1 MTQSGYTF
9 VPGKYDRV
17 EQTDVV
23 PEQEKSNA
31 KILASE
37 QQYLEEMNARDDAL
51 VEKTR
56 SQWEG
61 LSNLSSGFADWMQK
75 KAEKDKKEKLT
86 KGAMLAATIP
96 ASAEDIQALLQQED
110 GLKDSHLKINEIAN
124 RIEESTGSF
133 ELAQQFRELSG
144 WEQYAYVKAS
154 LLRAADGYQ
163 DFKNQRRADIFIK
176 DKAGNTITYENANEH
191 QRRGL
196 DEKIRF
202 EFSEQFIGVNETLLG
217 ATVAPAIVNVDET
230 EAKNA
235 RIERNNRAKNFH
247 KKQLIDSISDNITGD
262 PIRDRQFA
270 DTWVTENAGFYK
282 GPSGARLKFRETVVN
297 LVREGKLSLVDA
309 QAMVRQGRYHSG
321 DKKEVTLEHYKE
333 WKGFNDELKEA
344 NAEYRRTK
352 LDNDKFTVEAEAEA
366 LRNQVEES
374 GKDLSL
380 EQKKAYLKKREERF
394 PDIPLNSDEQYLIY
408 GYRDDNTMR
417 QILNQKLESRKG
429 ITELDLKE
437 ASPTVRREYQQYK
450 VADGNTQI
458 TSMAELNTKD
468 QKYITDLVAV
478 AQNQTGTL
486 ESKDVHYYALLNKT
500 EELFVQTYNETLAA
514 TKNPDMAIDAAKK
527 TIGSVL
533 TGPNAQT
540 WITNNSKFE
549 EYSRNS
555 EYETKL
561 VRAQRQVQPE
571 TKGYIT
577 TLLEAPQAQKEELLN
592 WAKKGG
598 KGPVPYYYRALAQQ
612 NRILPREL
620 AWKQADIL
628 TGNPSEFNVDEEIKQ
643 FNIPPSML
651 YMFLE
656 HPTKN
661 GFTRFN
667 HDVNT
672 INNEED
678 ENEVHPYEE
687 DEDID

>member
-9 VPGKYDRV
+9 TPGKYDPI

-31 KILASE
+31 RILASE
-37 QQYLEEMNARDDAL
+37 EQYLEQMNARDDAL
-51 VEKTR
+51 VENTR
-56 SQWEG
+56 KNWESLSQ
-61 LSNLSSGFADWMQK
+61 LSSTFGDWMQK
-75 KAEKDKKEKLT
+75 KAEKDKQEKLT
-86 KGAMLAATIP
+86 KGAMLAATRP
-96 ASAEDIQALLQQED
+96 ASAEEIQALLAQED

-124 RIEESTGSF
+124 SIEESTGSF

-163 DFKNQRRADIFIK
+163 DFKNQKRADIFIT
-176 DKAGNTITYENANEH
+176 DKAGNKITYDNANEH
-191 QRRGL
+191 QRKGL
-196 DEKIRF
+196 DAKIRF

-230 EAKNA
+230 EAKEA
-235 RIERNNRAKNFH
+235 REDRNTRAKNFH
-247 KKQLIDSISDNITGD
+247 KKKLIDSISDGITGD

-282 GPSGARLKFRETVVN
+282 GTSGARLKFRETVVN
-297 LVREGKLSLVDA
+297 LVKEGKLSLVDA
-309 QAMVRQGRYHSG
+309 QAMVRQGRFHSG

-333 WKGFNDELKEA
+333 WKGFDDELVTA

-352 LDNDKFTVEAEAEA
+352 LDNDKFTVEAEAEQ
-366 LRNQVEES
+366 LRKQVEES
-374 GKDLSL
+374 GQDLSL

-417 QILNQKLESRKG
+417 QILNQKLETFKS

-437 ASPTVRREYQQYK
+437 ASPKVRREFQQYK

-458 TSMAELNTKD
+458 TSTAQLSTKD
-468 QKYITDLVAV
+468 QKYITDLVGV
-478 AQNQTGTL
+478 ASKQTGTL
-486 ESKDVHYYALLNKT
+486 ESKNVHYYALLNKT
-500 EELFVQTYNETLAA
+500 EELYVQTYNETLAD
-514 TKNPDMAIDAAKK
+514 TKNPVMATEAAQK
-527 TIGSVL
+527 TIGAHL
-533 TGPNAQT
+533 QKQE
-540 WITNNSKFE
+540 WIDSNSKFE

-561 VRAQRQVQPE
+561 VKAQRQVQPE

-620 AWKQADIL
+620 AWKQANIL
-628 TGNPSEFNVDEEIKQ
+628 SGNAIEFDGDEEIKQ

>member
-9 VPGKYDRV
+9 TPGKYDPI

-31 KILASE
+31 RILASE
-37 QQYLEEMNARDDAL
+37 EQYLEQMNARDDAL
-51 VEKTR
+51 VENTR
-56 SQWEG
+56 KNWESLSQ
-61 LSNLSSGFADWMQK
+61 LSSTFGDWMQK
-75 KAEKDKKEKLT
+75 KAEKDKQEKLT
-86 KGAMLAATIP
+86 KGAMLAATRP
-96 ASAEDIQALLQQED
+96 ASAEEIQALLAQED

-124 RIEESTGSF
+124 SIEESTGSF

-163 DFKNQRRADIFIK
+163 DFKNQKRADIFIT
-176 DKAGNTITYENANEH
+176 DKAGNKITYDNANEH
-191 QRRGL
+191 QRKGL
-196 DEKIRF
+196 DAKIRF

-230 EAKNA
+230 EAKEA
-235 RIERNNRAKNFH
+235 REDRNTRAKNFH
-247 KKQLIDSISDNITGD
+247 KKKLIDSISDGITGD

-282 GPSGARLKFRETVVN
+282 GTSGARLKFRETVVN
-297 LVREGKLSLVDA
+297 LVKEGKLSLVDA
-309 QAMVRQGRYHSG
+309 QAMVRQGRFHSG

-333 WKGFNDELKEA
+333 WKGFDDELVTA

-352 LDNDKFTVEAEAEA
+352 LDNDKFTVEAEAEQ
-366 LRNQVEES
+366 LRKQVEES
-374 GKDLSL
+374 GQDLSL

-417 QILNQKLESRKG
+417 QILNQKLETFKS

-437 ASPTVRREYQQYK
+437 ASPKVRREFQQYK

-458 TSMAELNTKD
+458 TSTAQLSTKD
-468 QKYITDLVAV
+468 QKYITDLVGV
-478 AQNQTGTL
+478 ASKQTGTL
-486 ESKDVHYYALLNKT
+486 ESKNVHYYALLNKT
-500 EELFVQTYNETLAA
+500 EELYVQTYNETLAD
-514 TKNPDMAIDAAKK
+514 TKNPVMATEAAQK
-527 TIGSVL
+527 TIGAHL
-533 TGPNAQT
+533 QKQE
-540 WITNNSKFE
+540 WIDSNSKFE

-561 VRAQRQVQPE
+561 VKAQRQVQPE

-620 AWKQADIL
+620 AWKQANIL
-628 TGNPSEFNVDEEIKQ
+628 SGNAIEFDGDEEIKQ

-661 GFTRFN
+661 GYTRFN

>member
-1 MTQSGYTF
+1 MTQSGYQF
-9 VPGKYDRV
+9 RPGQYDRV
-17 EQTDVV
+17 RQTDVI
-23 PEQEKSNA
+23 PEQEKSNQR
-31 KILASE
+31 ILESE
-37 QQYLEEMNARDDAL
+37 QNYLEEMNARDDAL

-56 SQWEG
+56 SDWES
-61 LSNLSSGFADWMQK
+61 LSNLSSSFAGWMQK
-75 KAEKDKKEKLT
+75 KAEKDKKDKLT

-96 ASAEDIQALLQQED
+96 ASPEDIQALINQED
-110 GLKDSHLKINEIAN
+110 GMVDAHLKINEIAN

-163 DFKNQRRADIFIK
+163 DFKNERRETIFIT
-176 DKAGNTITYENANEH
+176 DKETGAKITYDNADEH
-191 QRRGL
+191 QRRAL
-196 DEKIRF
+196 DEKVRF
-202 EFSEQFIGVNETLLG
+202 EFSDQFIGVNETLLG
-217 ATVAPAIVNVDET
+217 ATVAPEIVRVDET
-230 EAKNA
+230 EATEA
-235 RIERNNRAKNFH
+235 RKERNQLAKDYH
-247 KKQLIDSISDNITGD
+247 KQKLLNSITTGITED
-262 PIRDRQFA
+262 PIQSRKFA
-270 DTWVTENAGFYK
+270 ETWVAENEFLYGK
-282 GPSGARLKFRETVVN
+282 SGARLKFRETVVD
-297 LVREGKLSLVDA
+297 LVKDGKLSLVDA
-309 QAMVRQGRYHSG
+309 QNMVRQGLYHSG
-321 DKKEVTLEHYKE
+321 DKKEVNLEHYKE
-333 WKGFNDELKEA
+333 WKGFSDELVEA

-352 LDNDKFTVEAEAEA
+352 LDNDKFTVEAESER
-366 LRNQVEES
+366 LREEVNES
-374 GKDLSL
+374 GNELTLD
-380 EQKKAYLKKREERF
+380 QKKKYLKNRFKRF
-394 PDIPLNSDEQYLIY
+394 PDIPLNEDEQFLLY
-408 GYRDDNTMR
+408 GYRDDDTMR
-417 QILNQKLESRKG
+417 QRLLQLIETNGG

-437 ASPTVRREYQQYK
+437 ASPTVRKEFQSAK

-458 TSMAELNTKD
+458 SSMAQISSKD
-468 QKYITDLVAV
+468 QKYITDLVGTASK
-478 AQNQTGTL
+478 QTGTL
-486 ESKDVHYYALLNKT
+486 EAKNVHYYALLNKT
-500 EELFVQTYNETLAA
+500 EELYVQTYNETLAA
-514 TKNPDMAIDAAKK
+514 TQNPVMATEAAQK
-527 TIGSVL
+527 TIGQQL
-533 TGPNAQT
+533 TNQT
-540 WITNNSKFE
+540 WIDNNSKFE

-577 TLLEAPQAQKEELLN
+577 TLLDAPQAQKEELLT

-612 NRILPREL
+612 NKILPREL

-628 TGNPSEFNVDEEIKQ
+628 IGNPTDFDGEEELKQ

-661 GFTRFN
+661 GYTRFN

>member
-17 EQTDVV
+17 ENTDVV

-31 KILASE
+31 RIQASE
-37 QQYLEEMNARDDAL
+37 EQYLQELVARDDAL

-56 SQWEG
+56 KDWES
-61 LSNLSSGFADWMQK
+61 LSTLSSTFGDWLQK

-96 ASAEDIQALLQQED
+96 ASAEDIQALLAQED

-133 ELAQQFRELSG
+133 ELAQQFRQLSG

-163 DFKNQRRADIFIK
+163 DFKNQRRADVFIT
-176 DKAGNTITYENANEH
+176 DKETGAKITYENANEH

-217 ATVAPAIVNVDET
+217 ATVAPVIVEVDET
-230 EAKNA
+230 EAKEA
-235 RIERNNRAKNFH
+235 RDDRNTRAKNFH
-247 KKQLIDSISDNITGD
+247 KQQLIDSISDGITGD
-262 PIRDRQFA
+262 SIRDRQFA
-270 DTWVTENAGFYK
+270 DDWVTENAGFYK
-282 GPSGARLKFRETVVN
+282 GPSGARLKFRETVIN
-297 LVREGKLSLVDA
+297 LVKEGKLSLVNA
-309 QAMVRQGRYHSG
+309 RAMVRQGRYHSG

-333 WKGFNDELKEA
+333 WKGFDDELVDA

-374 GKDLSL
+374 GTDLSI

-394 PDIPLNSDEQYLIY
+394 PDLPLNSDEQYLIY
-408 GYRDDNTMR
+408 GYRDDDTMR
-417 QILNQKLESRKG
+417 QILNQKIESFG
-429 ITELDLKE
+429 SITELDLKE
-437 ASPTVRREYQQYK
+437 ASPTVRKDFQQYK

-458 TSMAELNTKD
+458 TSMAQLNSQD
-468 QKYITDLVAV
+468 QKYITDLVGV
-478 AQNQTGTL
+478 ASKQTGTL
-486 ESKDVHYYALLNKT
+486 ESKNVHYYALLNKT
-500 EELFVQTYNETLAA
+500 EELYVQTYNETLATTQNPQMA
-514 TKNPDMAIDAAKK
+514 TDAAQK
-527 TIGSVL
+527 TIGAHL
-533 TGPNAQT
+533 QRQE
-540 WITNNSKFE
+540 WIDNNSKFE

-555 EYETKL
+555 EYEKKL

-628 TGNPSEFNVDEEIKQ
+628 TGNPTEFDVDEEIKQ